1 MTEYRDF
8 LEETKI
14 HRGDLLV
21 TPPCMWDLGQQ
32 KGLVVRLVKGFK
44 MILCKEWMGDGSAGP

>member
-14 HRGDLLV
+14 HRV
-21 TPPCMWDLGQQ
+21 RSASYAPCMWDLGQQ